1 MEKKKMNIQL
11 WKRIALIAGIFAILV
26 SVLLIANYVQLSRM
40 DPANIETINTLVER
54 LAENPDDNA
63 LREQIRELDL
73 LARKA
78 YFTNQWQIKTG
89 GYLLLVAVLVI
100 VVAFQII
107 NSAKEKLPEITEEKG
122 IDYLTNQI
130 ATRKWVSI
138 SGVSIVAIALLFAF
152 LTHNKLGN
160 AFAQNN
166 ENTAQ
171 TDSITE
177 DLAAVEEEA
186 VDLTIEETDSLTI
199 EEQSLEPDSA
209 IAEADTTEALP
220 EFPTYKELVSNHPSF
235 RGYGGNGI
243 SNHKNVPTSWNGTSG
258 QNIKWKVKVPLPGY
272 NSPIVWED
280 RVFLTGA
287 NASKRE
293 VYCFDKNTGKILWT
307 LPVTGIPGS
316 GAAPKVT
323 DDTGH
328 AAPTAAT
335 DGRRV
340 YAIFSN
346 GDIIACDMDG
356 KKVWGRNLGVPGN
369 HYGHSSSLMV
379 HRNMVFVQY
388 DQRSGGK
395 IMALDVKTGKTL
407 WSTTRKVKISW
418 ASPVVVYT
426 GKQTEII
433 LASDPFV
440 ASYNP
445 WTGKENWKIDCIF
458 GEVGPSIAY
467 ADGIVFAQNEYAR
480 GVAIKLGEKPEIL
493 WEFDEYLSDVPSS
506 VATKDYLFSATSYGV
521 VFCQEAKTGKMLWE
535 QEFGNGFYSSPI
547 LVSGK
552 IYLFDKKGIAHI
564 FSASGQYKSL
574 GSPALGEDVVSTP
587 AFVEGNVF
595 VRGLTNLYCIGK

>member
-1 MEKKKMNIQL
+1 MKEKKLNIRL
-11 WKRIALIAGIFAILV
+11 WKRIALIAGVFAILV
-26 SVLLIANYVQLSRM
+26 SVLLIANYIQLSRM
-40 DPANIETINTLVER
+40 DPANIETINSLVER
-54 LAENPDDNA
+54 LAENPDDDA
-63 LREQIRELDL
+63 LRNQIRELDL

-78 YFTNQWQIKTG
+78 YFTNQWQIRTG

-100 VVAFQII
+100 VVAYQVI
-107 NSAKEKLPEITEEKG
+107 NSAKEKQPEILDEKG
-122 IDYLTNQI
+122 LDYLSNQI
-130 ATRKWVSI
+130 ITRKWVSI
-138 SGVSIVAIALLFAF
+138 SGVSIVAIALIFAF

-160 AFAQNN
+160 AFAQN
-166 ENTAQ
+166 ENIPQ
-171 TDSITE
+171 IDSISSE
-177 DLAAVEEEA
+177 VAVNEVESEVEQIA
-186 VDLTIEETDSLTI
+186 ETDSLTI
-199 EEQSLEPDSA
+199 EEQPVKQNTTSA
-209 IAEADTTEALP
+209 EKDTTTKEIP
-220 EFPTYKELVSNHPSF
+220 EFPTYQELVNNHTSF

-280 RVFLTGA
+280 KVFLTGA
-287 NASKRE
+287 TASKRE

-307 LPVTGIPGS
+307 LPVLGIPGS
-316 GAAPKVT
+316 GTAPKVS

-346 GDIIACDMDG
+346 GDIIAADMEG
-356 KKVWGRNLGVPGN
+356 KKIWARSLGVPGN

-379 HRNMVFVQY
+379 HRNMVIVQY
-388 DQRSGGK
+388 DQKSGGK
-395 IMALDVKTGKTL
+395 VMALDVKTGKTI
-407 WSTTRKVKISW
+407 WSTARNVKISW
-418 ASPVVVYT
+418 ASPIIVYT
-426 GKQTEII
+426 GKETEII

-458 GEVGPSIAY
+458 GEVGPSAAY

-480 GVAIKLGEKPEIL
+480 AVAIKIGEKPEIL

-521 VFCQEAKTGKMLWE
+521 VFCLEAKTGKKLWE

-552 IYLFDKKGIAHI
+552 VYLFDRKGVAHI

-574 GSPALGEDVVSTP
+574 GEPQLGEDVVSTP
-587 AFVEGNVF
+587 AFVEGHLF
-595 VRGLTNLYCIGK
+595 VRGLTNLYCIGE